1 MVQWERFRG
10 NHGGLFHLFSTFS
23 QVLIFAML
31 GGGSW
36 LFAGVFLGVFF
47 LGGGFPEHVP
57 GKIGLEKEESDGKKT
72 K

>member
-1 MVQWERFRG
+1 
-10 NHGGLFHLFSTFS
+10 
-23 QVLIFAML
+23 ML

-36 LFAGVFLGVFF
+36 LFAGVFLGVLF

-57 GKIGLEKEESDGKKT
+57 GKIGLELEKEESDGKKT

>member
-1 MVQWERFRG
+1 MGTVPWKPRWVIPP
-10 NHGGLFHLFSTFS
+10 LSAFS
-23 QVLIFAML
+23 QVLFFAML

-36 LFAGVFLGVFF
+36 LFARVFLGVFF

-57 GKIGLEKEESDGKKT
+57 GKIGLELEKEESDGKKT